1 MKMVL
6 KNAKRKITFIY
17 QKDFFD
23 YQFVANECFTFIKTG
38 HFNSDML
45 LDCVYKNGYRKE
57 YANNKY
63 KYFTFTFKLYDT
75 TNVELAKVRC
85 EERFKK

>member
-6 KNAKRKITFIY
+6 KSDIRKITFNY

-63 KYFTFTFKLYDT
+63 KYFTFTFKMYDT
-75 TNVELAKVRC
+75 TNVEVAKVRC
-85 EERFKK
+85 EEKFKK